1 MAFLDPLLS
10 FESLLFLDAFEVLD
24 LEVLDFDVLGLG
36 FGFRLVD
43 LGFFLGFFVFFFLLG
58 FGVDSSTVGSLVE
71 GAKEKVGD
79 SVPGR
84 SFTLGVRVDGASDA
98 EGIWVGEF
106 EEVGT
111 DD

>member
-1 MAFLDPLLS
+1 MQLT
-10 FESLLFLDAFEVLD
+10 
-24 LEVLDFDVLGLG
+24 
-36 FGFRLVD
+36 
-43 LGFFLGFFVFFFLLG
+43 
-58 FGVDSSTVGSLVE
+58 TVGSLGE